1 MYATKIIAVLLAAL
15 RFATAQNLDEYPV
28 TGTLGNAS
36 VVENN
41 PPGVVFKATL
51 PDNEFFDSR
60 DPRGNIKGTK
70 RLVREKCLL
79 LTMKKAL

>member
-1 MYATKIIAVLLAAL
+1 MYAITVIAVVLTAL
-15 RFATAQNLDEYPV
+15 RLVIAQNLDEYPV

-51 PDNEFFDSR
+51 PENEFFDRR
-60 DPRGNIKGTK
+60 DSRGNIKGKK
-70 RLVREKCLL
+70 RLAREKCFL
-79 LTMKKAL
+79 LTIRKAL

>member
-1 MYATKIIAVLLAAL
+1 MYATRNIAVLLTAL

-41 PPGVVFKATL
+41 PPGVVFKAIL
-51 PDNEFFDSR
+51 PDNEFFDPR

-70 RLVREKCLL
+70 RLAREGSFL
-79 LTMKKAL
+79 LTMNKAL

>member
-1 MYATKIIAVLLAAL
+1 MYATKIIAVLLTAL

-51 PDNEFFDSR
+51 PENEFFDPR
-60 DPRGNIKGTK
+60 DPRGNIKGMK
-70 RLVREKCLL
+70 RLACKRCFL